1 MIETGA
7 HLLNRESVR
16 AYTCMCVC
24 VCIQDEREKE
34 KERMKEIKI
43 DRLSFSEASSG
54 QRGGF

>member
-16 AYTCMCVC
+16 ACTYMCMCVYTRR
-24 VCIQDEREKE
+24 ERER
-34 KERMKEIKI
+34 ERMKEIKV